1 MIYPPDAVWSSKD
14 PPQPAFLMHQLPGLD
29 NAKFP
34 PLDSKVFSAKV
45 NDMLAANAR

>member
-1 MIYPPDAVWSSKD
+1 
-14 PPQPAFLMHQLPGLD
+14 MHQLPGLD

-45 NDMLAANAR
+45 NEMLAANAR